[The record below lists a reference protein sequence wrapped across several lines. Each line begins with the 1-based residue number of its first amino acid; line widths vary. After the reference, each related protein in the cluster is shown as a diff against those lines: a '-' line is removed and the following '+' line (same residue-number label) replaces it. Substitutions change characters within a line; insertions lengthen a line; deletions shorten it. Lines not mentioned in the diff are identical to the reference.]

1 MCVLI
6 ATARQPGTCVN
17 QPHTTL
23 LASAVCV
30 VAQVVAVASD
40 DGSIRCFNTRTGEL
54 ICELQGHEDAV
65 QAALFDAQPAA
76 GAGPDSSEILISC
89 GSDATFKI
97 WS

>member
-1 MCVLI
+1 M
-6 ATARQPGTCVN
+6 
-17 QPHTTL
+17 
-23 LASAVCV
+23 
-30 VAQVVAVASD
+30 AVASD

-76 GAGPDSSEILISC
+76 GAAGPDSSEILISC